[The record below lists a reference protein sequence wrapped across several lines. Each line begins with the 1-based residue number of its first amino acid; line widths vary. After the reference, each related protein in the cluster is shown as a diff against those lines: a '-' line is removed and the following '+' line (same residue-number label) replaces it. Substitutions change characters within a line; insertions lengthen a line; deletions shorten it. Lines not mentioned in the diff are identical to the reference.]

1 MEKIS
6 REQIE
11 SIVDLQEIEIEV
23 EKIETELKKL
33 PEKLTEMEFGLR
45 EFESVINIQK
55 EGLSVVKKAY
65 RSFEADMQTHQ
76 SRIKK
81 REEQLRSVKTNKEYQ
96 AILKE
101 MDEIKEIISHIE
113 DQTIECLDKID
124 AAEKDIQLKLD
135 EYESEK
141 ENINT
146 NKMTLERQ
154 ADENNKKLQHLI
166 SQRDRL
172 SSTIEPELLRQYQFV
187 KSISGGIAIVEV
199 KNAVCF
205 GCNMNIPPQMYNELH
220 RGNEL
225 KNCPHCHR
233 MLYVI

>member
-11 SIVDLQEIEIEV
+11 LLVDLQEIEIEV
-23 EKIETELKKL
+23 AKIETELKKL
-33 PEKLTEMEFGLR
+33 PVKLTEMDLGLA

-55 EGLSVVKKAY
+55 EALSDFKKRY

-101 MDEIKEIISHIE
+101 MNEIKEIISHIE
-113 DQTIECLDKID
+113 DQTIECLDKLD
-124 AAEKDIQLKLD
+124 AAEKDTQLKLH
-135 EYESEK
+135 EYENEK
-141 ENINT
+141 ENINM
-146 NKMTLERQ
+146 NKATIGRQ
-154 ADENNKKLQHLI
+154 AAEDNKKLQHLI

-172 SSTIEPELLRQYQFV
+172 SATIVPELLRQYQFV

>member
-1 MEKIS
+1 MEKVS

-11 SIVDLQEIEIEV
+11 LLVELQEIEIEAS
-23 EKIETELKKL
+23 KIDAGLKKF
-33 PEKLTEMEFGLR
+33 PAKLR
-45 EFESVINIQK
+45 EMDAGLKDFESAIDLGK
-55 EGLSVVKKAY
+55 DALAELKKAY
-65 RSFEADMQTHQ
+65 RSYEGEMQTHQ

-101 MDEIKEIISHIE
+101 IDEIRTIISRIE
-113 DQTIECLDKID
+113 DQTIECLDKLETAD
-124 AAEKDIQLKLD
+124 KDTQLKLND
-135 EYESEK
+135 YEIEK
-141 ENINT
+141 ENINA
-146 NKMTLERQ
+146 NKTTLEQQ
-154 ADENNKKLQHLI
+154 ATEDNQRLQQLI

-172 SSTIEPELLRQYQFV
+172 SASISPDLLRKYQFV
-187 KSISGGIAIVEV
+187 KSISGGTAIVEV